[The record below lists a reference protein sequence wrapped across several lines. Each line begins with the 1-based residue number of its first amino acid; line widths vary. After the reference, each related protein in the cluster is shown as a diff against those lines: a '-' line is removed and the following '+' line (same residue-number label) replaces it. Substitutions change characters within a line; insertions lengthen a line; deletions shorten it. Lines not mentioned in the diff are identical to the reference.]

1 MLQAVLAS
9 SNKEFLATPPPP
21 ERSERPGSP
30 FSRSLQALIG
40 ALGEAK
46 KGGSVIKG
54 WVLLPEMDPS
64 LTPQN
69 FFQLDFRPAVQKLS
83 EFCTDVKIYT
93 EIWNH
98 GFASHA
104 PPSAPLLPLS
114 RSNGRLIALRLDSTS
129 SWVWRGGALAEGYIP
144 LPPHPKAHCLREA
157 LGVQQLTDVPP
168 LPPPPTVIRLDSPES
183 HSELGG
189 DQFRVW
195 ESLQRLLMQVPPPLD
210 CELKSHASGVAFRLT
225 QMKPRPSPLKGY
237 SRWDIEV
244 PPDMAEVYCKKIA
257 ERWDFRGEQ
266 EEDWEGPVTCFPL
279 GPTWGGGD
287 FLITRSSAARTKDKQ
302 GGGGETPSPYPSKN
316 FSRGSPL

>member
-1 MLQAVLAS
+1 M
-9 SNKEFLATPPPP
+9 
-21 ERSERPGSP
+21 
-30 FSRSLQALIG
+30 
-40 ALGEAK
+40 
-46 KGGSVIKG
+46 
-54 WVLLPEMDPS
+54 
-64 LTPQN
+64 
-69 FFQLDFRPAVQKLS
+69 QKLS
-83 EFCTDVKIYT
+83 VFCTDVRIYA

-104 PPSAPLLPLS
+104 PPSAPLLSLS
-114 RSNGRLIALRLDSTS
+114 RSNGRLIALRVDSTS
-129 SWVWRGGALAEGYIP
+129 SWGWRGGALAEMYIP

-195 ESLQRLLMQVPPPLD
+195 DSLQRLLMQVPPPLD

-225 QMKPRPSPLKGY
+225 QMKPRSSPLKGY

-244 PPDMAEVYCKKIA
+244 PPDMAEGYCKKIT

-266 EEDWEGPVTCFPL
+266 G
-279 GPTWGGGD
+279 
-287 FLITRSSAARTKDKQ
+287 
-302 GGGGETPSPYPSKN
+302 
-316 FSRGSPL
+316 